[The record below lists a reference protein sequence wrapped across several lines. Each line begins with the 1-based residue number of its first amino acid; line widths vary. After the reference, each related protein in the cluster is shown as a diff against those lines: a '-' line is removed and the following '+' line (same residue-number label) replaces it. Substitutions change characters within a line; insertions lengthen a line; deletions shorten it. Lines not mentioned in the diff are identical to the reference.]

1 MGGGLIMGLAA
12 CFLSFFV
19 GCDDQLG
26 ANGDSH
32 RCMPGSETSGHEA
45 ADKIPSWELAERAYN
60 RVLTTLWISNAGAT
74 LATLA
79 YITANRHD
87 GTFTRSLLVPLVL
100 FTLGLTIPG
109 MSSLVEFECARRAVL
124 RSRASWTMR
133 DRGTDAVRGAEQ
145 LEFALKWRTPT
156 ALASGTCFA
165 AGFVY
170 GFAMLVQ
177 K

>member
-1 MGGGLIMGLAA
+1 MAMELECAEK
-12 CFLSFFV
+12 
-19 GCDDQLG
+19 G
-26 ANGDSH
+26 AYTY
-32 RCMPGSETSGHEA
+32 MPWSETSVREA
-45 ADKIPSWELAERAYN
+45 ADKITCWARAERAYN

-100 FTLGLTIPG
+100 FILGLTIPG
-109 MSSLVEFECARRAVL
+109 MSSLVEFECERRAML
-124 RSRASWTMR
+124 RSHMSRNPR
-133 DRGTDAVRGAEQ
+133 GGTDAGLGAERV
-145 LEFALKWRTPT
+145 EFALKWRTPT

-170 GFAMLVQ
+170 GFAMLAQ
-177 K
+177 N

>member
-1 MGGGLIMGLAA
+1 M
-12 CFLSFFV
+12 S
-19 GCDDQLG
+19 
-26 ANGDSH
+26 
-32 RCMPGSETSGHEA
+32 GSETGGHEA
-45 ADKIPSWELAERAYN
+45 ADKVPSWERAGRAYN

-109 MSSLVEFECARRAVL
+109 MSSLVEFECERRAML
-124 RSRASWTMR
+124 RFRSSLTMR
-133 DRGTDAVRGAEQ
+133 DGGTDARCAAER
-145 LEFALKWRTPT
+145 LEVAFKWRTPT
-156 ALASGTCFA
+156 ALASGICFA

-170 GFAMLVQ
+170 GFAIAQ
-177 K
+177 N

>member
-1 MGGGLIMGLAA
+1 M
-12 CFLSFFV
+12 S
-19 GCDDQLG
+19 
-26 ANGDSH
+26 
-32 RCMPGSETSGHEA
+32 GSETSGHEA
-45 ADKIPSWELAERAYN
+45 ADKIPSWERAERAYN

-74 LATLA
+74 LATLT

-109 MSSLVEFECARRAVL
+109 MSSLVEFECERRAML
-124 RSRASWTMR
+124 HSRASRIMP
-133 DRGTDAVRGAEQ
+133 DGGTDVGRGAEE

-156 ALASGTCFA
+156 ALASGICFA

-170 GFAMLVQ
+170 GFAMLAQ
-177 K
+177 N